1 MTNAASQTNTLAEPQ
16 ATATPFLEVAQA
28 IAAHLAQTAVWDGD
42 RCNWIGSATEPVN
55 GTFQTVQRACA
66 ADVYSGT
73 AGVAQFFSQ
82 LLRQQPDAALEET
95 LEGTVNHMLRD
106 RRTTDAP
113 ANYAYY
119 GGALGLAATLIE
131 VGERHGRPEWAAA
144 GWERLT
150 RICAQP
156 VQDFEVDVIS
166 GVAGTIPVLLRLLA
180 QYSRPMLGEA
190 AVRCGDFLVQKA
202 LKEPTAWA
210 WQALPGQ
217 PAMTGYS
224 HGAAGMALA
233 LLELYRATNNPTYYT
248 GAMMGFNFER
258 RHYNPQLQN
267 WPDLREMTGMG
278 LPTPAA
284 GTPPT
289 YGEAWCHGAPGI
301 ALSRLRAWQLTGDE
315 SFRQEAEIALNT
327 THRGIYN
334 MVTNPAAQPNFSLCH
349 GLAGNADIMLEGSRV
364 LQNDLYRQVAEAA
377 GNYGIEKYH
386 RPGLSWPSGVN
397 DPSGATPG
405 RAEAPGLLLGL
416 AGTGHFYLRLAFPEA
431 VPSALLL

>member
-1 MTNAASQTNTLAEPQ
+1 MTNAATQTDTLVEPLP
-16 ATATPFLEVAQA
+16 AASPFLETAQA

-42 RCNWIGSATEPVN
+42 RCNWIGSATEPVH
-55 GTFQTVQRACA
+55 GTFQAVQRACA

-82 LLRQQPDAALEET
+82 LLAQQPDPALEET
-95 LEGTVNHMLRD
+95 LEGAINHVMRD
-106 RRTTDAP
+106 QRTTGGP

-119 GGALGLAATLIE
+119 GGALGLASTLIE
-131 VGERHGRPEWAAA
+131 VGERHNRSDWTAA
-144 GWERLT
+144 GWERLN

-166 GVAGTIPVLLRLLA
+166 GVAGAIPVLLRLLA
-180 QYSRPMLGEA
+180 KYPDPGLGET
-190 AVRCGDFLVQKA
+190 AVRCGDFLVAKA
-202 LKEPTAWA
+202 VQQPNAWA

-224 HGAAGMALA
+224 HGAAGIALA
-233 LLELYRATNNPTYYT
+233 LLELYRVTNNPTYYT

-258 RHYNPQLQN
+258 LHFNPQLQN
-267 WPDLREMTGMG
+267 WPDLREMSSLGVAA
-278 LPTPAA
+278 PAA

-301 ALSRLRAWQLTGDE
+301 ALSRLRAWQLTGDD
-315 SFRQEAEIALNT
+315 SFRQEAEMALNT

-334 MVTNPAAQPNFSLCH
+334 LVTNPTAQPNFSLCH
-349 GLAGNADIMLEGSRV
+349 GLAGNADVMLEGSR
-364 LQNDLYRQVAEAA
+364 LLRNDLYRQVAEAA

-397 DPSGATPG
+397 DPSGTTPG

-416 AGTGHFYLRLAFPEA
+416 AGTGYFYLRLAFPEA
-431 VPSALLL
+431 VSSALFL